1 MSSTGKIIVGLLSLV
16 GVLAYNF
23 THTGGLLASYVEP
36 RFVGYVAAFG
46 IELAVVGLSLR
57 IDELRRTQG
66 QVAFHVLTLA
76 AVVIVSA
83 LANIAEGY
91 AVKFGEPLTSA
102 NIGLLDGVQ
111 VVVSLA
117 ATGLLSL
124 VTFAIAEIVGHDI
137 GANGEQADSVT
148 LDEDCHC
155 PICYNVIG
163 LPVWLSEQHGD
174 KYVAYC
180 DKCERAYTESEVVWL
195 PVGAQV
201 GASVPQPAATP
212 PQAWRPA
219 NLTPDSGQKI
229 DGQTEH
235 TPQSRQN
242 ATSSD
247 SGEKRDES
255 TTPENT
261 APENADSATVAVWD
275 ADGLSGAERVRLYS
289 AANPHASK
297 LQVAALLGVN
307 LSTVSRNWRGNGTH
321 KKYDEEQG

>member
-1 MSSTGKIIVGLLSLV
+1 MSRTGKIIVGLLSLV

-137 GANGEQADSVT
+137 GA
-148 LDEDCHC
+148 
-155 PICYNVIG
+155 
-163 LPVWLSEQHGD
+163 
-174 KYVAYC
+174 
-180 DKCERAYTESEVVWL
+180 
-195 PVGAQV
+195 
-201 GASVPQPAATP
+201 SVPQPVTAHVDK
-212 PQAWRPA
+212 PA
-219 NLTPDSGQKI
+219 QPDSNLS
-229 DGQTEH
+229 E
-235 TPQSRQN
+235 
-242 ATSSD
+242 SSA
-247 SGEKRDES
+247 SGPEK
-255 TTPENT
+255 P
-261 APENADSATVAVWD
+261 
-275 ADGLSGAERVRLYS
+275 
-289 AANPHASK
+289 
-297 LQVAALLGVN
+297 ALLRPTSPKAPRAHAPSRDLTDFDVLKLWRAHGQADAWQQVSDIVSECLNGNTPN
-307 LSTVSRNWRGNGTH
+307 LKAWYDGKRSIAGLTTALGMDAAQAKRTGALVRGLIKPSEDQKVIDTDS
-321 KKYDEEQG
+321 K